1 MNHAR
6 RLFTWLNLHFLV
18 LALLIGFNVVLGA
31 KLLLA
36 WHAIG
41 SDQSNSYEQQHL
53 TYVEL
58 QSQMGHL
65 AGLPDKV
72 EKARAGA
79 DQFYEQR
86 IAPNYSTVLAEL
98 GTLTSKENVRLSRA
112 TYVPSPAIDGL
123 TEVRIE
129 ASLSGEYTPLMRF
142 INDLERDKH
151 HVFFII
157 DGLTFTGQ
165 QGGLVNLRLRLTTY
179 LRSSAQDLP
188 APPPPENQA
197 ETPAQTKTVAA
208 LEAR

>member
-1 MNHAR
+1 MNHLR

-18 LALLIGFNVVLGA
+18 VAVLVAVNLFLGT

-41 SDQSNSYEQQHL
+41 SDQSQSYEQQHL

-58 QSQMGHL
+58 QSQMSHL

-72 EKARAGA
+72 DQARTDANH
-79 DQFYEQR
+79 FYDQR
-86 IAPNYSTVLAEL
+86 IAENYSTVVAEL
-98 GTLTSKENVRLSRA
+98 GTVTAKENIRLSRA
-112 TYVPSPAIDGL
+112 QYTPSPAIDGL
-123 TEVRIE
+123 VEVRID

-142 INDLERDKH
+142 INDLERDKT

-157 DGLTFTGQ
+157 DGLTLTGS

-188 APPPPENQA
+188 APPPPETTA
-197 ETPAQTKTVAA
+197 KTETVARA
-208 LEAR
+208 QEAR